1 MGIGNR
7 QPCGK
12 MVGAAI
18 HLLPDSAN
26 FRDLLFV
33 RLMPHFSKIIMD
45 ALKRWLKISLV
56 AVLLAA
62 IWIGP
67 SIAADRQSRLPA
79 GNAIT
84 DGRAL
89 LRYALPIDNQ
99 SVRKLQASIED
110 IATQL
115 RANRRWSA
123 VKSDISEA
131 EKILNLRS
139 KDLLASVAEE
149 KKPEAESLIAQ
160 LKEGLLSMRDSV
172 EAKDKDQTWAQR
184 SKLLPLVGQLEALM
198 VKEFPFEVPAE
209 YSYLP
214 QLKGRATVEMTTE
227 KGTLTLI
234 VDGYSAPVTAGN
246 FVDLV
251 QRGFYDGLEFVRSE
265 ESYVLQ
271 AGDPPGPEQGFTDPA
286 TGKYRNVPLEILVEG
301 DTAPTY
307 GITLED
313 AGRYRDMPAL
323 PFSAYGA
330 VAMARPEAEPDGGS
344 SQFFFFLFEPELTP
358 AGLNLLDGRY
368 AVFGYVVEGKEVL
381 DKLKQG
387 DKIISAKVIDGAE
400 YLVQPQA
407 A

>member
-1 MGIGNR
+1 MN
-7 QPCGK
+7 
-12 MVGAAI
+12 
-18 HLLPDSAN
+18 
-26 FRDLLFV
+26 
-33 RLMPHFSKIIMD
+33 
-45 ALKRWLKISLV
+45 ALKPWVKISLV
-56 AVLLAA
+56 AVLLFAL
-62 IWIGP
+62 WIEP
-67 SIAADRQSRLPA
+67 SIAAERQSRLPA

-99 SVRKLQASIED
+99 AVRKLQASIED

-115 RANRRWSA
+115 RANRRWS
-123 VKSDISEA
+123 VIKSDISEA

-139 KDLLASVAEE
+139 DELLSSVADE
-149 KKPEAESLIAQ
+149 KKSQAQSLIAQ
-160 LKEGLLSMRDSV
+160 IKQGLQSMKDSV
-172 EAKDKDQTWAQR
+172 EAKDKNQTWEQR
-184 SKLLPLVGQLEALM
+184 SQLLMLVGQLEALM
-198 VKEFPFEVPAE
+198 VKEFPFEVPPE
-209 YSYLP
+209 YSHLP

-227 KGTLTLI
+227 KGTITMI

-251 QRGFYDGLEFVRSE
+251 QRGFYDGLEFIRSE

-271 AGDPPGPEQGFTDPA
+271 AGDPPGPEDGFIDPA
-286 TGKYRNVPLEILVEG
+286 TGKYRNIPLEILVKG
-301 DTAPTY
+301 DPMPTY

-313 AGRYRDMPAL
+313 AGRYRDMPVL

-330 VAMARPEAEPDGGS
+330 VAMARPEFDPNGAS

-381 DKLKQG
+381 GKLKQG